1 MFLRRLFQPATL
13 LGLGLVCLLA
23 FGAINGSYAL
33 MVQWPWVLLWQG
45 GFGLVAVAVL
55 LFAQGGRD
63 SRKISA
69 DRPRTLPLQPLGLGL
84 DRGLGV
90 TALLVLFASAL
101 ALQVP
106 PTLGYLVQGSGYGV
120 VLYGVVHWLGDRP
133 LAGPGNQTAEALPL
147 GVQNIPTYHLP
158 EWDSS
163 DRRWGV
169 LQGVGLGGLAATIV
183 GWVAWGMA
191 RGTLAEPINPFPLG
205 DPDFGAGYLVLLLPL
220 WAVLMG
226 GRGTAWVRSGW
237 AAIAGLGGGLLYTT
251 GSPVG
256 AVGILVLLLA
266 LGSIFLMAPV
276 LVPRLGAD
284 RSSSQRRRL
293 PLWAWSWVGV
303 LVWLGAIVS
312 HPRWPGW
319 GNWDSLARDPWSWET
334 GWAIWRDHPLWGI
347 GLGNMALVYD
357 AYRPLA
363 ATVSS
368 VREVALS
375 STPLQLAAE
384 LGLIGVGLYGV
395 WLGVLGWLWLR
406 ATMALDRA
414 WALWRQQEADPG
426 LVAPLG
432 FQRARLQGD
441 RLLCRGCGA
450 SVLAYGG
457 GSLLDFQ
464 LENVPISL
472 TLVLVTALLISLN
485 QSYGGSIVL
494 GVDRRVWRLQQLP
507 LVLLAI
513 WLGLWFNV
521 DGAMALA
528 RSGMQALR
536 QGEIETFYDRWAA
549 AAERVPWDAYYDFQ
563 IGAQLTQYVEQLN
576 AQGLPEELPT
586 DAAAIEKERT
596 FREELLRKARRHL
609 QFAVQKVPADVLFH
623 RYLGF
628 FLVDVDPRAVAPPL
642 VRALQV
648 APRQPLLAAQ
658 LAIAQGYLLPSASNA
673 TGAAG
678 AAGAVDPTGAAGATG
693 ATNPEDKAAE
703 ETESGP
709 NRHHDLIKLTLA
721 LEGLVNPAF
730 LLNNETGVSELQP
743 FWMDALEQTI
753 DRYDRALDILTA
765 ADPDYISLLENRTLL
780 AWWQAQQQ
788 QQPFDW
794 AAVAPEDFLK
804 FNLRVR
810 SIAAIDQ
817 NQPQAALEILEF
829 DNSAAA
835 ALLRAWIAPDRF
847 LSPLLDSGLLAPAL
861 ANQSDTLVRT
871 LQEGRSLP
879 DWLLSLG
886 GETRI
891 QVQGLGFLFY
901 RNINGPD
908 GVVLPGTVPLNTVVE
923 SLDLFAP
930 IGASEAFDRVI
941 LETQGL
947 LIQNLTGLGLLPPSS
962 PNR

>member
-1 MFLRRLFQPATL
+1 
-13 LGLGLVCLLA
+13 
-23 FGAINGSYAL
+23 
-33 MVQWPWVLLWQG
+33 
-45 GFGLVAVAVL
+45 
-55 LFAQGGRD
+55 
-63 SRKISA
+63 
-69 DRPRTLPLQPLGLGL
+69 
-84 DRGLGV
+84 
-90 TALLVLFASAL
+90 AL

-106 PTLGYLVQGSGYGV
+106 PTLGYLVQCSGYGV
-120 VLYGVVHWLGDRP
+120 VLYGVVNWLGDRP
-133 LAGPGNQTAEALPL
+133 WDGPVNQTAEALPL
-147 GVQNIPTYHLP
+147 GAQDIPTYHLP
-158 EWDSS
+158 EQDSS
-163 DRRWGV
+163 DRRWWV
-169 LQGVGLGGLAATIV
+169 LQGVGLGGFVATIV

-226 GRGTAWVRSGW
+226 GRGNAWVRSGW

-266 LGSIFLMAPV
+266 LVSIFVMAPV
-276 LVPRLGAD
+276 LGAD
-284 RSSSQRRRL
+284 RSPDRRRRI
-293 PLWAWSWVGV
+293 PLWAWSLAGV
-303 LVWLGAIVS
+303 LGWLGAIVG

-319 GNWDSLARDPWSWET
+319 GNWGSLARDPWSWET
-334 GWAIWRDHPLWGI
+334 GWTIWRDHPLWGI

-384 LGLIGVGLYGV
+384 LGLIGVGLYLV

-406 ATMALDRA
+406 ATVALDRA
-414 WALWRQQEADPG
+414 WELWRQQEADPG
-426 LVAPLG
+426 RVTPLG

-450 SVLAYGG
+450 SVLAYAG

-464 LENVPISL
+464 LENLPISL

-494 GVDRRVWRLQQLP
+494 GVDRTVWRLQQLP

-513 WLGLWFNV
+513 WLGLWFSV
-521 DGAMALA
+521 DGAMALG

-563 IGAQLTQYVEQLN
+563 IGAQLSQYVEQLN
-576 AQGLPEELPT
+576 AQRLPEELPT

-596 FREELLRKARRHL
+596 FREDLLRKARRHL

-642 VRALQV
+642 VRAFQV
-648 APRQPLLAAQ
+648 APRQSFLAAQ
-658 LAIAQGYLLPSASNA
+658 LAIAQGYLLPPEPGAGASEGEGAEAGDAAGDA
-673 TGAAG
+673 TGNTTERPEAGGDAATTAAG
-678 AAGAVDPTGAAGATG
+678 GTAEAAAPTDTPALSGGSGGSGGSDGPSATDATDATDATEAPEEGQSAERDP
-693 ATNPEDKAAE
+693 
-703 ETESGP
+703 
-709 NRHHDLIKLTLA
+709 RHDLIKLTLA

-730 LLNNETGVSELQP
+730 LLNNTASVPDLQP
-743 FWMDALEQTI
+743 FWLDAIGQTI
-753 DRYDRALDILTA
+753 DRYDRALGTLTA
-765 ADPDYISLLENRTLL
+765 ADPDYIPLLENRTLL

-794 AAVAPEDFLK
+794 AALAPEDFLK

-829 DNSAAA
+829 DQSAAA

-847 LSPLLDSGLLAPAL
+847 LSPLLDSGLLSPVL
-861 ANQSDTLVRT
+861 ANQTDTLVRI

-886 GETRI
+886 GETRL

-901 RNINGPD
+901 RNTNGPD
-908 GVVLPGTVPLNTVVE
+908 GVVLPGTVPLNTVVA

-930 IGASEAFDRVI
+930 IGKSEAFDRVI

-947 LIQNLTGLGLLPPSS
+947 LIQNLTGLGLLRPSA